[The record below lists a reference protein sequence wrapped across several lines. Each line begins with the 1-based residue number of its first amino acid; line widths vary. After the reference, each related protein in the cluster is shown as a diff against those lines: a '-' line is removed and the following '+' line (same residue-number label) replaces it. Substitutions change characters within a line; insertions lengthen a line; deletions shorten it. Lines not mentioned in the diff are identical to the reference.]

1 MSNAMWNSHLTPES
15 LIMDSFPT
23 TPTQSFEMYQTNI
36 GTSLGK
42 RPRQPDVEDFT
53 QSKRHEPTGDYT
65 LSSFSSASPQ
75 MDVVQGLSDE
85 AADVCTTWF
94 NKYAVLPSDRH
105 IDSLSQLT
113 GESAD
118 AIRQWFGRLLK
129 QGMGGADSAYKSQTD
144 MMPALYWSDSYT
156 TDLVPTHEQ
165 TGGQVPQQIP
175 TPQLTQ
181 ENTVASERRS
191 SNDTTVLGQPASTLR
206 GGKKRCAPTK
216 DQDLL
221 ARDPNKVYQCTRKC
235 GKRYGRKCDWKRNEE
250 EGYPCKSW
258 VCSLC
263 TSEGVENVR
272 PCFRKYHFV
281 QVSELLFFVATRL
294 LQVARDLYLHGF
306 DRLVLVPVR
315 GSVELQ
321 QFCRL
326 DLVTFHALTLTD
338 FSTAFQEYSSRYRQ
352 R

>member
-1 MSNAMWNSHLTPES
+1 MDNTMSNAMWNSHLTPES
-15 LIMDSFPT
+15 LIMNSFPA
-23 TPTQSFEMYQTNI
+23 TPTQTLEMYPTNM

-53 QSKRHEPTGDYT
+53 QSKRHESAGDYT
-65 LSSFSSASPQ
+65 LSSFSSNSPR
-75 MDVVQGLSDE
+75 MDVIQGLSDE

-144 MMPALYWSDSYT
+144 MAMPALSWSDSYT
-156 TDLVPTHEQ
+156 TDLVSTHQ
-165 TGGQVPQQIP
+165 PGGMQMPQLP

-181 ENTVASERRS
+181 ENTATPERRS
-191 SNDTTVLGQPASTLR
+191 SNDTTIVGQPASTLR
-206 GGKKRCAPTK
+206 GGKKRCSPTE
-216 DQDLL
+216 DRDLL
-221 ARDPNKVYQCTRKC
+221 ARDPNKIYQCTRKC

-263 TSEGVENVR
+263 ISEGVENVR

-281 QVSELLFFVATRL
+281 QVS
-294 LQVARDLYLHGF
+294 D
-306 DRLVLVPVR
+306 D
-315 GSVELQ
+315 
-321 QFCRL
+321 
-326 DLVTFHALTLTD
+326 
-338 FSTAFQEYSSRYRQ
+338 
-352 R
+352 

>member
-15 LIMDSFPT
+15 LILNSFPA
-23 TPTQSFEMYQTNI
+23 TPTQSLEMYQPSL

-42 RPRQPDVEDFT
+42 RPRQLDVEDFT
-53 QSKRHEPTGDYT
+53 QSKRHESTGDFT

-105 IDSLSQLT
+105 IESLSQLT
-113 GESAD
+113 GESSD

-129 QGMGGADSAYKSQTD
+129 QGMGGHDSAYKSQTD
-144 MMPALYWSDSYT
+144 MMPALCWSDSYT
-156 TDLVPTHEQ
+156 TDLVP
-165 TGGQVPQQIP
+165 QQPMHQQLPI
-175 TPQLTQ
+175 TQLTQ
-181 ENTVASERRS
+181 ENTATPERRS
-191 SNDTTVLGQPASTLR
+191 SNDTTVVSQPASTLR
-206 GGKKRCAPTK
+206 GGKKRCTPTE
-216 DQDLL
+216 DRDLL
-221 ARDPNKVYQCTRKC
+221 ARDPNKIYQCTRKC

-281 QVSELLFFVATRL
+281 QVSKNI
-294 LQVARDLYLHGF
+294 DLCI
-306 DRLVLVPVR
+306 LVFANILI
-315 GSVELQ
+315 
-321 QFCRL
+321 
-326 DLVTFHALTLTD
+326 
-338 FSTAFQEYSSRYRQ
+338 AFQEHPS
-352 R
+352 